1 MDSTL
6 NEKVI
11 GYRRAMAMAKAMLC
25 EGVITSEEY
34 AIIDTMM
41 VKKYGLS
48 SYSIF
53 RENDWIN
60 ADNDGNM

>member
-1 MDSTL
+1 MDNAL

-11 GYRRAMAMAKAMLC
+11 GYRRAMAMVKAMLS

-41 VKKYGLS
+41 AEKYGLFS
-48 SYSIF
+48 CTIF
-53 RENDWIN
+53 RRNDWIN

>member
-1 MDSTL
+1 MGSTL

-11 GYRRAMAMAKAMLC
+11 GYRRAMAMVKAMLS
-25 EGVITSEEY
+25 EGVITPEEY

-48 SYSIF
+48 SCSIF
-53 RENDWIN
+53 CKNDWIN
-60 ADNDGNM
+60 ADYDGNM